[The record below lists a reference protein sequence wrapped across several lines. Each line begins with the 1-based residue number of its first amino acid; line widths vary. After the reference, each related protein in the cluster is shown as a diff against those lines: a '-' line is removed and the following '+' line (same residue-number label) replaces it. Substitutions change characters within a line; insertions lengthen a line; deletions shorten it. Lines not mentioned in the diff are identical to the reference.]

1 MTGNLLPYDKIEISY
16 NRSVINFTK
25 KPVPNT
31 FTYKIIDTRNNKNV
45 TREYKGF
52 VDVSYGE
59 LTVEQVGLDIY
70 SLDVSKEYD
79 GEKIVVPKDCYAF
92 GKNGLQGEDYIENIV
107 FLCQATEKGSY
118 ENKFLIRSIKR
129 PGYNT
134 DIKGN
139 YLIND
144 KFGTVTIY

>member
-1 MTGNLLPYDKIEISY
+1 MTGDLLPYDKIEISY
-16 NRSVINFTK
+16 NRSVIDFTK

-45 TREYKGF
+45 TNEYKGY
-52 VDVSYGE
+52 VNVSPGE
-59 LTVEQVGLDIY
+59 LTVEKVGLDIY

-79 GEKIVVPKDCYAF
+79 GEKIVIPKDCYEF

-107 FLCQATEKGSY
+107 FLCQASEKGVHTNS
-118 ENKFLIRSIKR
+118 FLIRSIKR

-139 YLIND
+139 YLINAE
-144 KFGTVTIY
+144 FGTVTIY

>member
-1 MTGNLLPYDKIEISY
+1 MTGDLLPYDKIEISY
-16 NRSVINFTK
+16 NRSVIDFTK
-25 KPVPNT
+25 KPVPNS

-45 TREYKGF
+45 TSEYKGF

-79 GEKIVVPKDCYAF
+79 GKPIDIPKDCYAF

-107 FLCQATEKGSY
+107 FLCQASEKGVHQ
-118 ENKFLIRSIKR
+118 NAFLIRSIKR
-129 PGYNT
+129 PNYN
-134 DIKGN
+134 INILGN
-139 YLIND
+139 YNINRE
-144 KFGTVTIY
+144 FGSYTIY